1 MSYETLRI
9 IWWLLIG
16 VLLGAFAVMDGLD
29 LGGAVLLPFI
39 AKNDMERRIVI
50 NTSGPVWEGNQVWFI
65 IGGGSIFAAWPMLYA
80 ASFSGFYLAMFLV
93 LFTLI
98 LRAAGFKF
106 RSKIENPTW
115 RGIWD
120 WVLFAGGLVPSL
132 VFGVA
137 FGNLFEGVPFGFDDG
152 LRMQSDITLIGLL
165 NPFALLVGLV
175 SLAMMILR
183 GACWLNLKTED
194 PIRRRAQSIV
204 PLAGFAF
211 VVLFAL
217 AGFWVSRMSAF
228 TITSPVDPN
237 ALANP
242 LGKTVA
248 HAGSW
253 FANYNAH
260 TALWILPMLAVAG
273 ALCAAL
279 LRRWPVESVY
289 ASAAVPA
296 ATIATAGA
304 ALFPFL
310 LPSSTNPGAS
320 LTVWDASSSKL
331 TLAIM
336 LGAAAIFVP
345 LITAYST
352 WAYYVLRGP
361 VTAEQIERDS
371 GEAY

>member
-1 MSYETLRI
+1 MSYEVLRI

-16 VLLGAFAVMDGLD
+16 LLLGFFAVMDGLD
-29 LGGAVLLPFI
+29 LGTAVLLPFI

-50 NTSGPVWEGNQVWFI
+50 NTMGPVWEGNQVWFI
-65 IGGGSIFAAWPMLYA
+65 IGGGAIFAAWPLLYA

-106 RSKIENPTW
+106 RSKIAAPAW
-115 RGIWD
+115 RNVWD

-137 FGNLFEGVPFGFDDG
+137 FGNLFAGVPFAFDG
-152 LRMQSDITLIGLL
+152 SLRMQSDITLIGLL
-165 NPFALLVGLV
+165 NPFALLFGLV
-175 SLAMMILR
+175 SLAMMVLR
-183 GACWLNLKTED
+183 GGCWLSFKTDE
-194 PIRRRAQSIV
+194 PIRRRAQSVV
-204 PLAGFAF
+204 PLAGLAF
-211 VVLFAL
+211 IVLFVL
-217 AGFWVSRMSAF
+217 AGFWVSRVPGFA
-228 TITSPVDPN
+228 ITSPLAPDG
-237 ALANP
+237 LANP
-242 LGKTVA
+242 LGKTVS

-253 FANYNAH
+253 FANYTAH
-260 TALWILPMLAVAG
+260 PALWILPLLAVGG
-273 ALCAAL
+273 AFCAAL
-279 LRRWPVESVY
+279 LRRWPELAVY
-289 ASAAVPA
+289 ASAAAPA
-296 ATIATAGA
+296 ASIATAGA

-310 LPSSTNPGAS
+310 MPSSSDPNAS

-336 LGAAAIFVP
+336 LGAIVIFVP
-345 LITAYST
+345 LILAYTT
-352 WAYYVLRGP
+352 WAYHVLRGP